1 VQKMQGKTMQ
11 TGVKWLRRVLA
22 GLVVLMALA
31 AMWIWI
37 APPAMLRV
45 ATGYAAKMVCSYT
58 FLAGRDAQLSM
69 QEDVREQGH
78 PIMRSVGVQADAQE
92 RTVTAR
98 VLGFAATSVAVA
110 RAGTGCALAIDED
123 VNQAKTHAAV
133 VPAAT
138 AQSKLNELWPQGD
151 SVALL
156 APVQNLLEDT
166 ALTGPGMR
174 AVVVIKDG
182 RIVAETYGK
191 GFDTRTPVLGWS
203 MTKTVTAGLVG
214 TLVRDGKLQLDQSA
228 LFPQWKDDERRNI
241 TLAHL
246 MAMSSGLR
254 FNEDYGAVTD
264 ITRMLYLERD
274 TAAFAASQ
282 PLDHPPGSFF
292 SYSSG
297 TTVLLSRLWQNA
309 VGDRQQALDY
319 PQRAL
324 FGPLG
329 MQTAILEADAR
340 GTFVGSS
347 YLFASGRDWARYAQ
361 LLLQDGVWNGQT
373 ILPPG
378 FVKMMHTAAPAS
390 MAPYGRREYGQG
402 QLWLRGSPSGTPKGQ
417 DPDAGFA
424 LPSDIYWFS
433 GYDGQAIA
441 VIPSLQLA
449 LVRLGITPSKLG
461 FKLQPLVMAA
471 VKATSQ

>member
-1 VQKMQGKTMQ
+1 MQ
-11 TGVKWLRRVLA
+11 TGVKWLRRGLA

-31 AMWIWI
+31 AMWMWI

-78 PIMRSVGVQADAQE
+78 PIMRLVGVQADAQE

-98 VLGFAATSVAVA
+98 VLGFAATHVAVA
-110 RAGTGCALAIDED
+110 RAGTGCVLATDGNVD
-123 VNQAKTHAAV
+123 QARKHTAVAAV
-133 VPAAT
+133 SALPIKDA
-138 AQSKLNELWPQGD
+138 LWPQGE

-156 APVQNLLEDT
+156 APVQKLLEDT

-182 RIVAETYGK
+182 RVVAETYGK

-228 LFPQWKDDERRNI
+228 LFPQWKADERRNI

-264 ITRMLYLERD
+264 ITRMLYLEHD

-282 PLDHPPGSFF
+282 PLDHLPGSFF

-309 VGDRQQALDY
+309 LGDTQQALDY

-329 MQTAILEADAR
+329 MQTATLEADAR

-402 QLWLRGSPSGTPKGQ
+402 QLWLRGSPAGTPKGQ
-417 DPDAGFA
+417 DPDAGFV

-449 LVRLGITPSKLG
+449 VVRLGITPSKLG

>member
-1 VQKMQGKTMQ
+1 MQ
-11 TGVKWLRRVLA
+11 TGVKWLRRMLA
-22 GLVVLMALA
+22 VLVVLMAFSA
-31 AMWIWI
+31 IWI
-37 APPAMLRV
+37 GFAPPAMLRV

-58 FLAGRDAQLSM
+58 FLAGRDLSLSM
-69 QEDVREQGH
+69 QEDVRAQGH
-78 PIMRSVGVQADAQE
+78 PIMRLVSVKSDAQQ
-92 RTVTAR
+92 RTVIAR
-98 VLGFAATSVAVA
+98 VLGFAAPSVAVA
-110 RAGTGCALAIDED
+110 RPGTGCALVTDGDID
-123 VNQAKTHAAV
+123 QARTHTVTVSAVAPQPNKAA
-133 VPAAT
+133 
-138 AQSKLNELWPQGD
+138 LWPQGD
-151 SVALL
+151 SVVLQ
-156 APVQNLLEDT
+156 APVQNLLKDT

-182 RIVAETYGK
+182 RVVAETYGN
-191 GFDTRTPVLGWS
+191 GFDAHTPLLGWS
-203 MTKTVTAGLVG
+203 MTKTVTAGIVG
-214 TLVRDGKLQLDQSA
+214 TLVGAGKLNLDQSN
-228 LFPQWKDDERRNI
+228 LFAQWKDDERRNI

-246 MAMSSGLR
+246 LAMSSGLR

-264 ITRMLYLERD
+264 ITRMLYLEPD

-309 VGDRQQALDY
+309 VGDGQQALDY
-319 PQRAL
+319 PQHAL

-329 MQTAILEADAR
+329 MQTAVLEADVR

-347 YLFASGRDWARYAQ
+347 YLLASGRDWARYAQ
-361 LLLQDGVWNGQT
+361 LLLQDGVWNGKA
-373 ILPPG
+373 ILPAG
-378 FVKMMHTAAPAS
+378 FVKMMQSPAPAS

-402 QLWLRGSPSGTPKGQ
+402 QVWLRGSPSGTPKGQ
-417 DPDAGFA
+417 DPDAGFV
-424 LPSDIYWFS
+424 LPADIYWFS

-449 LVRLGITPSKLG
+449 VVRLGITPSKLG

-471 VKATSQ
+471 VKATSP

>member
-1 VQKMQGKTMQ
+1 
-11 TGVKWLRRVLA
+11 
-22 GLVVLMALA
+22 MALA
-31 AMWIWI
+31 AMWMWI

-78 PIMRSVGVQADAQE
+78 PIMQLVEVQADAQE

-98 VLGFAATSVAVA
+98 VLGFAATHVAVA
-110 RAGTGCALAIDED
+110 RPGTGCVLATDGD
-123 VNQAKTHAAV
+123 VDQARKHTAAAAV
-133 VPAAT
+133 LALPINDA
-138 AQSKLNELWPQGD
+138 LWPQGE

-156 APVQNLLEDT
+156 APVQKLLEDT

-182 RIVAETYGK
+182 RVVAETYGK
-191 GFDTRTPVLGWS
+191 GFDARTPLLGWS

-214 TLVRDGKLQLDQSA
+214 TLVRDGRLQLDQSA
-228 LFPQWKDDERRNI
+228 LFPQWKDDDRRNI

-264 ITRMLYLERD
+264 ITRMLYLEPD
-274 TAAFAASQ
+274 TAAFAANQ
-282 PLDHPPGSFF
+282 PLEHPPGSFF

-329 MQTAILEADAR
+329 MQTATLEADSR

-347 YLFASGRDWARYAQ
+347 YFFASGRDWARYAL

-390 MAPYGRREYGQG
+390 IAPYGRREYGQG

-417 DPDAGFA
+417 DPDAGFI
-424 LPSDIYWFS
+424 LPPDIYWFS

-449 LVRLGITPSKLG
+449 VVRLGITPSKLG

-471 VKATSQ
+471 VKATNP

>member
-1 VQKMQGKTMQ
+1 MQ

-31 AMWIWI
+31 AMWMWI

-69 QEDVREQGH
+69 QEDVREHGH

-98 VLGFAATSVAVA
+98 VLGFAATHVAVA
-110 RAGTGCALAIDED
+110 RAGTGCVLATDGD
-123 VNQAKTHAAV
+123 VDQARKHTAAAAV
-133 VPAAT
+133 SALPIKDA
-138 AQSKLNELWPQGD
+138 LWPQGE
-151 SVALL
+151 SVTLL
-156 APVQNLLEDT
+156 APVQKLLEDT

-182 RIVAETYGK
+182 RVVAETYGK
-191 GFDTRTPVLGWS
+191 GFDARTPLLGWS

-214 TLVRDGKLQLDQSA
+214 TLVRDGKLNLNQSA
-228 LFPQWKDDERRNI
+228 LFPQWKVDDRRNI

-264 ITRMLYLERD
+264 ITRMLYLEPD

-309 VGDRQQALDY
+309 LGDTQQALDY

-329 MQTAILEADAR
+329 MRTAVLEADAR

-378 FVKMMHTAAPAS
+378 FVKMMHTAAPTS

-449 LVRLGITPSKLG
+449 VVRLGITPSKLG

-471 VKATSQ
+471 VKATNP

>member
-1 VQKMQGKTMQ
+1 MQ
-11 TGVKWLRRVLA
+11 TGAKWVRRI
-22 GLVVLMALA
+22 LVGQALLVAIA
-31 AMWIWI
+31 AIWIWI
-37 APPAMLRV
+37 APPALLRV
-45 ATGYAAKMVCSYT
+45 ATGYAAKMVCSYA

-78 PIMRSVGVQADAQE
+78 PIMRLVSVQADTVQ

-98 VLGFAATSVAVA
+98 VLGFAATSVAGA
-110 RAGTGCALAIDED
+110 RAGTGCALVTIGDLG
-123 VNQAKTHAAV
+123 QATAHSAALP
-133 VPAAT
+133 PAA
-138 AQSKLNELWPQGD
+138 AQPNKDELWPRGE
-151 SVALL
+151 SVALH
-156 APVQNLLEDT
+156 ATVQKLLEDT

-182 RIVAETYGK
+182 RVVAETYGK
-191 GFDTRTPVLGWS
+191 GFDARTPLLGWS

-214 TLVRDGKLQLDQSA
+214 TLVRDGRLQLDQRS
-228 LFPQWKDDERRNI
+228 LFPQWKEDERRNI

-246 MAMSSGLR
+246 LAMSSGLR

-264 ITRMLYLERD
+264 ITRMLYLEPD

-309 VGDRQQALDY
+309 LGDTQLALDY
-319 PQRAL
+319 PQRSL

-329 MQTAILEADAR
+329 MQTAVLEADAR

-361 LLLQDGVWNGQT
+361 LLLHDGVWNGQT

-390 MAPYGRREYGQG
+390 MARYGRREYGQG
-402 QLWLRGSPSGTPKGQ
+402 QVWLRGSPSGTPIGQ
-417 DPDAGFA
+417 DPDTGFV
-424 LPSDIYWFS
+424 LPADIYWFS

-449 LVRLGITPSKLG
+449 VVRLGLTPSKLG

-471 VKATSQ
+471 IKATSP

>member
-1 VQKMQGKTMQ
+1 MQ
-11 TGVKWLRRVLA
+11 TGVKWLGRVLA
-22 GLVVLMALA
+22 GLALLVAMA
-31 AMWIWI
+31 AMWIWA

-58 FLAGRDAQLSM
+58 FLAGRDAQLSL

-78 PIMRSVGVQADAQE
+78 PMMRLVTVQADAAQ
-92 RTVTAR
+92 RTVNAR
-98 VLGFAATSVAVA
+98 VLGFAAPSLAVA
-110 RAGTGCALAIDED
+110 RVGTGCVLVTDGD
-123 VNQAKTHAAV
+123 VDQAKTHVAS
-133 VPAAT
+133 VPAALALSET
-138 AQSKLNELWPQGD
+138 DQLWPKGE
-151 SVALL
+151 SVALQ
-156 APVQNLLEDT
+156 PSVQTLLENA

-174 AVVVIKDG
+174 AVVVVKDG
-182 RIVAETYGK
+182 RVVAETYGK
-191 GFDTRTPVLGWS
+191 GFDASTPLLGWS
-203 MTKTVTAGLVG
+203 MSKTVTAGLIG
-214 TLVRDGKLQLDQSA
+214 TLVREGKLQLNQSD
-228 LFPQWKDDERRNI
+228 LFAQWKDDERRNI

-254 FNEDYGAVTD
+254 FNEDYGSVTD
-264 ITRMLYLERD
+264 ITRMLYLEPD
-274 TAAFAASQ
+274 AAAFAASQ

-309 VGDRQQALDY
+309 LGDKQHALNY

-329 MQTAILEADAR
+329 MRTAVLEADAR

-361 LLLQDGVWNGQT
+361 LLLKDGVWNGQA

-402 QLWLRGSPSGTPKGQ
+402 QVWLRGSPSGTPKGQ
-417 DPDAGFA
+417 DPDAGFV
-424 LPSDIYWFS
+424 LPADAYWFS

-441 VIPSLQLA
+441 VIPSLRLA
-449 LVRLGITPSKLG
+449 VVRLGITPSKLG
-461 FKLQPLVMAA
+461 FKVQPLVMAA
-471 VKATSQ
+471 IQATGS

>member
-1 VQKMQGKTMQ
+1 MQ
-11 TGVKWLRRVLA
+11 TGVKWLRRALA

-31 AMWIWI
+31 AMWMWI

-78 PIMRSVGVQADAQE
+78 PIMRLVGVQADAQE

-98 VLGFAATSVAVA
+98 VLGFAATHVAVA
-110 RAGTGCALAIDED
+110 RTGTGCVLAPDGDID
-123 VNQAKTHAAV
+123 QARKHTAAAAV
-133 VPAAT
+133 STLPIKDA
-138 AQSKLNELWPQGD
+138 LWPQGE

-156 APVQNLLEDT
+156 APVQKLLEDT

-182 RIVAETYGK
+182 RVVAETYGK

-214 TLVRDGKLQLDQSA
+214 TLVRDGRLQLDQSA
-228 LFPQWKDDERRNI
+228 LFAQWKDDERRNI

-361 LLLQDGVWNGQT
+361 LLLQDGVWNDQT

-402 QLWLRGSPSGTPKGQ
+402 QLWLRGSPAGTPKGQ
-417 DPDAGFA
+417 DPDAGFV

-441 VIPSLQLA
+441 VIPSQQLA
-449 LVRLGITPSKLG
+449 VVRLGITPSKLG

>member
-1 VQKMQGKTMQ
+1 MQ
-11 TGVKWLRRVLA
+11 TGVKWLRRALA

-31 AMWIWI
+31 AMWMWI

-78 PIMRSVGVQADAQE
+78 PIMRLVGVQADAQE

-98 VLGFAATSVAVA
+98 VLGFAATHVAVA
-110 RAGTGCALAIDED
+110 RTGTGCVLAPDGDID
-123 VNQAKTHAAV
+123 QARKHTAAAAV
-133 VPAAT
+133 STLPIKDA
-138 AQSKLNELWPQGD
+138 LWPQGE

-156 APVQNLLEDT
+156 APVQKLLEDT

-182 RIVAETYGK
+182 RVVAETYGK

-214 TLVRDGKLQLDQSA
+214 TLVRDGRLQLDQSA
-228 LFPQWKDDERRNI
+228 LFAQWKDDERRNI

-361 LLLQDGVWNGQT
+361 LLLQDGVWNDQT

-402 QLWLRGSPSGTPKGQ
+402 QLWLRGSPAGTPKGQ
-417 DPDAGFA
+417 DPDAGFV

-441 VIPSLQLA
+441 VIPSQQLA
-449 LVRLGITPSKLG
+449 IVRLGITPSKLG

>member
-1 VQKMQGKTMQ
+1 MQ
-11 TGVKWLRRVLA
+11 TGVKWLRRALA

-31 AMWIWI
+31 AMWMWI

-78 PIMRSVGVQADAQE
+78 PIMRLVGVQADAQE

-98 VLGFAATSVAVA
+98 VLGFAATHVAVA
-110 RAGTGCALAIDED
+110 RTGTGCVLAPDGDID
-123 VNQAKTHAAV
+123 QARKHTAAAAV
-133 VPAAT
+133 STLPIKDA
-138 AQSKLNELWPQGD
+138 LWPQGE

-156 APVQNLLEDT
+156 APVQKLLEDT

-182 RIVAETYGK
+182 RVVAETYGK

-214 TLVRDGKLQLDQSA
+214 TLVRDGRLQLDQSA
-228 LFPQWKDDERRNI
+228 LFAQWKDDERRNI

-361 LLLQDGVWNGQT
+361 LLLQDGVWNDQT

-402 QLWLRGSPSGTPKGQ
+402 QLWLRGSPAGTPKGQ
-417 DPDAGFA
+417 DPDAGFV

-441 VIPSLQLA
+441 VIPSQQLA
-449 LVRLGITPSKLG
+449 IVRLGITPSKLG

-471 VKATSQ
+471 VKATSR